1 MANKGL
7 FQIMTLVKLK
17 NKFSTSVQIW
27 QQCIRFLNSNWGGF
41 LLPTGGGKFRE
52 KVIQTHT
59 RDKSFVKNMKYT

>member
-27 QQCIRFLNSNWGGF
+27 QHCIRFLNSNWGGF
-41 LLPTGGGKFRE
+41 YFPQGAANLGK
-52 KVIQTHT
+52 K
-59 RDKSFVKNMKYT
+59 